1 MVLLTKHPPKK
12 EEAITMKRSKYYHS
26 SSPTLYLVATPI
38 GNKKEFSPRAI
49 ETLQKMDYIG
59 CEDTR
64 TSGILFH
71 DFEIH
76 GTLISCHEHNEN
88 EASEKLISFLNEGK
102 KVAYVSDA
110 GYPGISDPGHRLVIK
125 AIDNDINVVV
135 IGGSSAFL
143 PALIGSG
150 LPTDHFYFHGFLASK
165 ESSKMKELEDLADRK
180 ETLIFYESPHRI
192 ITTLENMLKAFGNRS
207 ACIARELT
215 KIHEEYI
222 RGTLEELSSLDSDSL
237 KGEMVI
243 IVEGEHKEEETLSDD
258 EIITYVNSLIN
269 QGLTPKSAIK
279 ETAKTFKLSK
289 NYVYNLVHNSDENR

>member
-1 MVLLTKHPPKK
+1 
-12 EEAITMKRSKYYHS
+12 MKRSKYYAS
-26 SSPTLYLVATPI
+26 SSPTLFLVATPI

-49 ETLQKMDYIG
+49 ETLKEMDFIG

-71 DFEIH
+71 DFDIH
-76 GTLISCHEHNEN
+76 ATLVSCHEHNEN
-88 EASEKLISFLNEGK
+88 EASLKLITSLLEGK

-125 AIDNDINVVV
+125 AIENDINVVV

-165 ESSKMKELEDLADRK
+165 ESSRIKELEDMVERK

-192 ITTLENMLKAFGNRS
+192 IDTISNMLKVFGNRN

-222 RGTLEELSSLDSDSL
+222 RGTLEELSSLDKETL
-237 KGEMVI
+237 KGEMVV
-243 IVEGEHKEEETLSDD
+243 IVEGNLLNEEELSDD
-258 EIITYVNSLIN
+258 EIIAYVESLIK

-289 NYVYNLVHNSDENR
+289 NYIYDLVHKN

>member
-1 MVLLTKHPPKK
+1 M
-12 EEAITMKRSKYYHS
+12 MKRSKYYQS
-26 SSPTLYLVATPI
+26 ASPTLYLVATPI

-49 ETLQKMDYIG
+49 ETLKEMDYIG

-64 TSGILFH
+64 TSGILFR
-71 DFEIH
+71 DFAIN

-88 EASEKLISFLNEGK
+88 EASDKLISFLNEGK

-150 LPTDHFYFHGFLASK
+150 LPTEHFYFHGFLASK
-165 ESSKMKELEDLADRK
+165 ESSRIKELEELAERK

-192 ITTLENMLKAFGNRS
+192 ITTLNNMLKTFGNRS

-222 RGTLEELSSLDSDSL
+222 RGTLEELSSLNSDSL
-237 KGEMVI
+237 KGEMVV
-243 IVEGEHKEEETLSDD
+243 IVEGEKNNEEALSDE
-258 EIITYVNSLIN
+258 EIIAYVNSLIK

-289 NYVYNLVHNSDENR
+289 NYVYNLIHSADE

>member
-1 MVLLTKHPPKK
+1 
-12 EEAITMKRSKYYHS
+12 MKRSKYYSS

-38 GNKKEFSPRAI
+38 GNKKEFTPRAI
-49 ETLQKMDYIG
+49 ETLKDMDYVG

-71 DFEIH
+71 DFGINV
-76 GTLISCHEHNEN
+76 TLIPCHEHNEN
-88 EASEKLISFLNEGK
+88 EASLKLINYLLEGK

-110 GYPGISDPGHRLVIK
+110 GYPGISDPGSRLVTK
-125 AIDNDINVVV
+125 ALENDINVVV

-143 PALIGSG
+143 LGLIGSG

-165 ESSKMKELEDLADRK
+165 ESARIKELEKLKDK
-180 ETLIFYESPHRI
+180 EETLIFYESPHRI
-192 ITTLENMLKAFGNRS
+192 LDTIQNMLDVLGDRK

-222 RGTLEELSSLDSDSL
+222 RGTLNELVALDKDTL

-243 IVEGEHKEEETLSDD
+243 IVEGATLNEDNISDE
-258 EIITYVNSLIN
+258 EIIAYVNSLIE
-269 QGLTPKSAIK
+269 QGLTKKSAIQQ
-279 ETAKTFKLSK
+279 ASKTFGLAK
-289 NYVYNLVHNSDENR
+289 NYVYDLIIKK